1 MWARL
6 ASNHFRIEQSC
17 NMNAWVGRIGFVVVS
32 GVLFWLLS
40 PSLATRHGQ
49 TAYSQ
54 QSAESRGL
62 EGALQIQ
69 SALLPGGVQQLSVLD
84 PQAKSLAVYHIE
96 PTSGKLQL
104 KSVRNLRWDLQ
115 MEHFNGQ
122 SPLPSELRQAQP

>member
-1 MWARL
+1 
-6 ASNHFRIEQSC
+6 
-17 NMNAWVGRIGFVVVS
+17 MNAWVGRIGFVVVS

-96 PTSGKLQL
+96 PSTGKLQL

>member
-1 MWARL
+1 MK
-6 ASNHFRIEQSC
+6 
-17 NMNAWVGRIGFVVVS
+17 AWVGRIGFVVVS

-40 PSLATRHGQ
+40 PSLATMQGQ

-54 QSAESRGL
+54 HSAESRTP
-62 EGALQIQ
+62 ESALQIQ
-69 SALLPGGVQQLSVLD
+69 STMLPAGVQQLSVLD
-84 PQAKSLAVYHIE
+84 SQTKSLAVYHIE
-96 PTSGKLQL
+96 PSSGKLQL